1 MCYTRFNNSSTEIFF
16 FNTVKKFIQYIIGC
30 LIKVRILEIK
40 QEIIFNNTLY
50 KGFSLVYI

>member
-50 KGFSLVYI
+50 KGFNLVYI